1 MASVKIELVS
11 RRAYSRRVLR
21 RARQAGEARFC
32 VIRRARRPM
41 RTDEFTVTAR
51 NAVGLPVEYS

>member
-21 RARQAGEARFC
+21 RARQAGEARFYA
-32 VIRRARRPM
+32 IRHA
-41 RTDEFTVTAR
+41 
-51 NAVGLPVEYS
+51 GLSVRMNLP